1 MATLLLN
8 CILED
13 CLYFLYCICTYSGG
27 GMSGAYCVKGR
38 ACTNALGNDLAAI
51 EEGKKIAMQFFK
63 TYLSIF
69 LCLLGFVT
77 DRTGATNLAM
87 WKKWCEEDGTINNKK
102 GKQTAKRESV
112 SNSEVTSSFNHSSYS
127 VKSEIFTVI

>member
-1 MATLLLN
+1 
-8 CILED
+8 
-13 CLYFLYCICTYSGG
+13 
-27 GMSGAYCVKGR
+27 MSGAYCVKGR

-51 EEGKKIAMQFFK
+51 EEGKKIAMQSFK
-63 TYLSIF
+63 TLYLSIF
-69 LCLLGFVT
+69 LCLIGFIT

-112 SNSEVTSSFNHSSYS
+112 SNSDVTSNFNRSSHRKTKYLLHL
-127 VKSEIFTVI
+127 KSICEINLQYTVMSNNCKIWYH